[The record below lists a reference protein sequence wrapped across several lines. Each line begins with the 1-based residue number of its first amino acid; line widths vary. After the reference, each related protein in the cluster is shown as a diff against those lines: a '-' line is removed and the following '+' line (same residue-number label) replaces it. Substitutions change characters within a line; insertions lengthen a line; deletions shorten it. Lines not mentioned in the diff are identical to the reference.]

1 MKTSAGLKGGTR
13 PPKAAVRKTDV
24 ILKLARTVIVRRK
37 LSDADLNE
45 ARDSGLTD
53 NEIAETVVSVMLN
66 IFSNYANEV
75 SQLTVTRRE
84 VPKTTRRGNTW
95 PRIWSAIGCVTE
107 FVVGAFA
114 GLYVLAVLALGGAVL
129 FFTFGY

>member
-1 MKTSAGLKGGTR
+1 MKTSVGLKGVMR

-37 LSDADLNE
+37 LSDGDLNE

-75 SQLTVTRRE
+75 SQLTVTRHAEERDQSGDA
-84 VPKTTRRGNTW
+84 P
-95 PRIWSAIGCVTE
+95 I
-107 FVVGAFA
+107 
-114 GLYVLAVLALGGAVL
+114 
-129 FFTFGY
+129 